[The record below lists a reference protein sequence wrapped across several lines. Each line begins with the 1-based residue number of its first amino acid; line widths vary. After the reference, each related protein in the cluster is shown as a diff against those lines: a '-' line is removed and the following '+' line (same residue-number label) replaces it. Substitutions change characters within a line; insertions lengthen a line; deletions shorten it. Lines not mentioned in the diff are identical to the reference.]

1 MRYKRRRYP
10 LAVPA
15 LLLALL
21 LLIGGFVAVDARL
34 RPLIQSYGYMAAR
47 RGAMLAVHT
56 AVEDV
61 MTAQSVEYDQLIDI
75 QRDGEGHIVSVSADT
90 AAVNRLKA
98 AVTTAVTGELGT
110 REQMTARI
118 PLGSVFGGSL
128 LTGRGPFLPIN
139 VHTSGAVVSQ
149 LVSEFTDAGINQTR
163 HRITLCVTVLMTAA
177 LPAERVAIELTTDF
191 AVCETVIVGRVPQT
205 VTQVDLGENMSRIF
219 GSGD

>member
-1 MRYKRRRYP
+1 MRYRRRQHP
-10 LAVPA
+10 LAIPA
-15 LLLALL
+15 FLLVLV
-21 LLIGGFVAVDARL
+21 LLIGGVVAMDAQL

-56 AVEDV
+56 AVEKV
-61 MTAQSVEYDQLIDI
+61 MTTRNVAYDELVDI
-75 QRDGEGHIVSVSADT
+75 QRDEEGHIVSVSADT
-90 AAVNRLKA
+90 ASVNRLKA
-98 AVTTAVTGELGT
+98 QITTAVTDELGK
-110 REQMTARI
+110 REVTTARI

-128 LTGRGPFLPIN
+128 LTGRGPFLPIH

-163 HRITLCVTVLMTAA
+163 HRITLCVTVFMTAA

-191 AVCETVIVGRVPQT
+191 AVCETIVVGHIPQT
-205 VTQVDLGENMSRIF
+205 VMQVDFGENMRRIF